1 MLRLARSAAFV
12 AAVPLL
18 LVGCSNTPG
27 TESNT
32 GTTTP
37 AASAAAAAEDAG
49 AQRATEFQ
57 YDGELGPDAW
67 PTLSPDWG
75 ACADTSAQSPI
86 NLHDATAADLPAL
99 QFAYNT
105 GVIALKNTT
114 HTVQADETPG
124 SEVILGDKHF
134 ALTQFH
140 LHEPAEHEL
149 DGVRHDAELHLV
161 HTAEDGSIT
170 VVSVLIDEGAAN
182 AALGSYFEKL
192 PSVGE
197 SAELT
202 DFDPSALLPTDRTN
216 VRYSGS
222 LTTPPCT
229 EGVQWIVMTT
239 PVQASAEQ
247 LDEFRSV
254 IEQNARPLQEQ
265 GSRDVLLD
273 TEGS

>member
-18 LVGCSNTPG
+18 FVACSNTPSA
-27 TESNT
+27 ESST
-32 GTTTP
+32 DTTTP
-37 AASAAAAAEDAG
+37 AASAAAAAEEAG
-49 AQRATEFQ
+49 AQQATEFQ
-57 YDGELGPDAW
+57 YDGELDPDAW

-86 NLHDATAADLPAL
+86 NLHDATAADLPSL

-105 GVIALKNTT
+105 GVIALKNTR
-114 HTVQADETPG
+114 HTVQADKTPG

-170 VVSVLIDEGAAN
+170 VVSVLIDKGGSERSIGKLLRRTASRRRHRGA
-182 AALGSYFEKL
+182 
-192 PSVGE
+192 
-197 SAELT
+197 
-202 DFDPSALLPTDRTN
+202 
-216 VRYSGS
+216 
-222 LTTPPCT
+222 
-229 EGVQWIVMTT
+229 Q
-239 PVQASAEQ
+239 
-247 LDEFRSV
+247 
-254 IEQNARPLQEQ
+254 
-265 GSRDVLLD
+265 
-273 TEGS
+273 